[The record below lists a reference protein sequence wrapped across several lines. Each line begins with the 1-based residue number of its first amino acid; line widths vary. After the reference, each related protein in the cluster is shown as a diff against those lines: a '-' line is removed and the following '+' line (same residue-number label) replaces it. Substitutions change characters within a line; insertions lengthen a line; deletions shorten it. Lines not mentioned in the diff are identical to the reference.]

1 MDYCHRCQRHLN
13 GALACAGCGTPAS
26 ELIRPASAG
35 PGPGRGD
42 DAMGRSAEVI
52 EPIDVTSRRSHSR
65 PGPRPPVRPGA
76 RARRARKSRGRTVL
90 IGGVCLALT
99 AGAWGLVELTQNDEG
114 AGAATSVKEATSPEP
129 EPVPESTAT
138 VESPA
143 DPVASGHSADSDE
156 ATGRPTTSAR
166 TTERPRKPA
175 ADSRADRTRAPSPTA
190 TTDPSSRPPN
200 RTTSPTPSAPGRT
213 AKPPQPR
220 LSPLPT
226 PSPSPS
232 DDCEQFLWWCV

>member
-1 MDYCHRCQRHLN
+1 M
-13 GALACAGCGTPAS
+13 
-26 ELIRPASAG
+26 
-35 PGPGRGD
+35 
-42 DAMGRSAEVI
+42 
-52 EPIDVTSRRSHSR
+52 TSRRSHSR
-65 PGPRPPVRPGA
+65 PSPRPPVRPGA

-129 EPVPESTAT
+129 EPVSESTAT

-143 DPVASGHSADSDE
+143 DPVASGHSAGSDE
-156 ATGRPTTSAR
+156 ATGRPTTSAP

-175 ADSRADRTRAPSPTA
+175 ADSRADRTRAPSPAA

-220 LSPLPT
+220 LSSLPT